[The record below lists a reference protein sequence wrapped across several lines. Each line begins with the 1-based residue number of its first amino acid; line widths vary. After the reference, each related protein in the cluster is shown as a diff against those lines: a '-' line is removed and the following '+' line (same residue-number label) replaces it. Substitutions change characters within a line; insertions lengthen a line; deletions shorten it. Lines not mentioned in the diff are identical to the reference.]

1 MDENG
6 VAEWQKMTTYL
17 RSCRL
22 IVKLLLDN
30 AFTPDNMLNRNMK
43 EYFSSNQ
50 SSTLAYILR
59 ELESLQLDVYSGL
72 TIPHSLKMFK
82 KLIYQLVHAFI
93 SSEFCDTLEK
103 QCSFLRD
110 LGFKWDS
117 EETASSWPL
126 TVPLPW
132 LSLLAQVILFAQEN
146 SSIITQIWKKVIG
159 TLVTKI
165 KHSSPA
171 TLTSQVSKNETDKDV
186 ASTCG
191 NLFSSTQDLS
201 PYQLQLLQFT
211 FYELNTAEKTQ
222 LVKCICESI
231 FEISDCSEEQFSAN
245 QLYIS
250 RLCLILEFMLNHFS
264 NAPSNLAEQVEGNM
278 FGSSTSKIATDS
290 CVSVFLEGGILN
302 NRMNSKSPNSEGMEL
317 ENLKKYFYDIN
328 GASNAA
334 NIPASGAPL
343 RLPRVCKEGLKAL
356 MSCDVDYNEFY
367 GSVLNLIKIPTVEK
381 DADFMQCLAS
391 AYLFGIVLR
400 VCSLLPPS
408 IQFMTGLSNP
418 VSQESLKINLV
429 YPMIQVMWTARLS
442 SEYYA
447 PFVSHALEQNHPES
461 KDVVATFKDGKL
473 LLNKMLQILEQ
484 GLALLDCSN
493 EKSKL
498 PNSEKLLLIDM
509 TASRLHCE
517 LEAQSE
523 KSSFDLEMIATAIPL
538 IDKLLDKVY
547 ELSRTY
553 IIEKLKKLKASTSVD
568 SSEVYACIIQSDFQ
582 VSPFKAILKS
592 CNFFEKNSNNCE
604 DFVELLHKNG
614 ESHLKEAILQWKA
627 ASGLSTIRDMKNG
640 QANFTNFKNYPI
652 PSEMRGM
659 HVLSA
664 HIRCLMIEGEKVLL
678 SLQHTMMS
686 SLNLFRDLIGW
697 APVEC
702 LTDDVITAL
711 CSRCLSILNHETC
724 DAKENLAK
732 SLDDFSEKVFK
743 KASDRCPTGN
753 AIASLRMNKKQTPS
767 IPAIV
772 LKRVLC
778 VFHDLARFS
787 SPSDASFS
795 VPLMNQCLQQLETA
809 LFSSNLLVSAATIE
823 MFLSSE
829 RQLFDTLSLL
839 SNQNL
844 QPETIN
850 ILLNFLYRIANEML
864 SQKSATESTEQ
875 VSTDVQLSPSVAVLL
890 SKAQLGSI
898 LETLFTKQLD
908 YTKNVAFYDD
918 KETFILLQNMSK
930 LLVDRANSV
939 LPQNFVSSL
948 LIRLIESARSIVR
961 SRKQPEKFEKL
972 MNLMLILA
980 NHNNGSGHVAL
991 FKASLEFVSL
1001 CTNNATEI
1009 LQSIESVL
1017 NDCENGEWT
1026 FPSADGTNPSETTG
1040 QVQMF
1045 NVIFI
1050 YVAEMFLQLTN
1061 KRVDDEDFSM
1071 NGAANFLVAFESGV
1085 ATDSGDNRDIN
1096 SQLSAEMTS
1105 ECDLEIL
1112 RAGMVRKANSGENVG
1127 AVASGESAGPKLCT
1141 YTVTQKEFMNQHW
1154 YHCYSC
1160 SMHDSVGVCSV
1171 CAKLCHKRHDVTYA
1185 KFGSFYCDCGA
1196 RGERYCKAL
1205 SKASIEKHLK
1215 ESQNSR
1221 HLESLTFE
1229 SGLDKFSV
1237 DSGVPTKD
1245 DIVKGLLID
1254 AAMLSQKPKLR
1265 GGKSKSCA
1273 KEISDV
1279 FKPQLLEIAMNSD
1292 LHSVVQLMLNLR
1304 TCIQKHLYNTS
1315 PSNSSKRLEKCFRK
1329 LHDAELKTVN
1339 IVTNLVSLTARS
1351 VESTFE
1357 NVKMTF
1363 SGEHGATMRQLITA
1377 HMIRRTAMC
1386 LVPPKLGS
1394 PNPSGAQNN
1403 FPILIVAHDKGLLTC
1418 VDTANLLRQSE
1429 SVNGKKLNIDR
1440 LATSTVPM
1448 TILSICSNSSYPE
1461 YLAVTG
1467 IKDCHVLVYNSADCS
1482 ISSQVSLNLSLDAG
1496 NFIIKALWI
1505 PGSQTQLA
1513 IITADFIKI
1522 YDLAYDLQNPIYFYH
1537 LLSGK
1542 LRDVTFLI
1550 DGATNTVN
1558 LLIMSS
1564 QGFIYTQVLDDQSR
1578 AENGPFYVTNNIVLE
1593 SSELKMSNGQF
1604 GSGGLSIYYSH
1615 TMQMLF
1621 FSFSNAK
1628 SFACSLKK
1636 LEELPTSTVLNKIQL
1651 LTNTSALCHWK
1662 EIEGHAGVILA
1673 SDEKSGTVSFTCM
1686 CPDSFQMQEVSL
1698 SPARCK
1704 TLDVV
1709 GVRTSS
1715 ENGRKSTSIMILADD
1730 GGLKVFTVNSAEK
1743 TASFWISSR
1752 FNPSIDDFAAA
1763 SYRKKMKPA
1772 TLKIKQQVAS
1782 ASVTGVEFP
1791 IDYFENCQALDDVE
1805 FGGND
1810 YLQVYNRKQMKNRLK
1825 YANQYLAASKS
1836 TPIIMDITNENSS
1849 MLISGLR
1856 VQVGCT
1862 QSSATS
1868 PDRAPTFLEI
1878 FGRQVQLEPLNS
1890 SRWVDLPFTTEECL
1904 LSEKSVSLTIGN
1916 SRDPSGIT
1924 IVDSVKV
1931 YGKPKNNFVSASS
1944 DANEAASSG
1953 RVGDGKSG
1961 LVALKGDEFGDLFG
1975 LRILDGDSESYATQS
1990 FETAFDLFIS
2000 NCLEV
2005 LSLHFNMSDID
2016 PKARSAKEAKELA
2029 SYLTSCPLPVS
2040 ISIQNKNLLFSIFKS
2055 KEKLYMHVDEISL
2068 NCVARA
2074 LQSEN
2079 LSPETFERHLQM
2091 IKHIAQNRPRN
2102 LIKFSA
2108 QMVVNRDCADEHDG
2122 EKISNLVEDVMSKFW
2137 SVVEDRCNVKLL
2149 VPLVNQTRVKNEILV
2164 GAVVEILFTFG
2175 IQDSDLMPH
2184 MMTHLVSLLLYHDPT
2199 ISFVAKSALNRLTR
2213 PHKQTNQMIP
2223 SRNIPIKPPAA
2234 AGSNEAPKENPEP
2247 QRNEPQRRRTEAAPE
2262 QSPAPSGSIA
2272 ASVRANATLR
2282 DHLLQNLTPPNP
2294 GTIDN
2299 QNEPPP
2305 VPHSELDALLNVA
2318 PLLEIPNDADDEAMM
2333 ELAIAL
2339 SLQDQP
2345 ETSNNPTPAIAGTV
2359 IFEPHAPEN
2368 PGNEAESI
2376 NLSTAAVGGLG
2387 EPSISNL
2394 SIEPHVEFVET
2405 PDVSNL
2411 QGDSTDETGSAVGT
2425 DEEEES
2431 LAATDGSAL
2440 PVENMSA
2447 QAAGSG
2453 AASEDGNSLA
2463 GESIQTTASASSSA
2477 YGGEEPVN
2485 SQCLNAGAKNP
2496 ANVTTTLLGSTETM
2510 NLNTSFVMEEN
2521 STCKLADSRTEML
2534 KLMMNYLPQVCNVG
2548 GIRAVPFL
2556 QVFLSLSLEI
2566 ENEQVIALVLEK
2578 VISQLKLKVDP
2589 TIFSRNFSKEVQVL
2603 LLRLLSMYMQKTSK
2617 ADEVSALARMTANA
2631 LNDKSIIEFCRLVVS
2646 EMLPYWRNSFVHVE
2660 LERSMKLLR
2669 AQPVQSPPDMHPFF
2683 LASYVI
2689 GHQADVFEAYHQLL
2703 TEVTLRIPYQAYRL
2717 LEIEVH
2723 PDIKKEWVNCLSQYM
2738 ILPSQYVRHQVR
2750 KLLQFICGTKEAY
2763 RLQRDLYVFR
2773 HHFDAI
2779 QTIFDNYQKTLKKQ
2793 SSPVRSSKTAKN
2805 ENVFSDCNI
2814 DCGVD
2819 KLELC
2824 IRSNFVSLDYSALI
2838 TVVEHLKQ
2846 VLETAVGRCFSWFT
2860 FCETRPSVVA
2870 FLMKL
2875 ASITTEAIY
2884 PYILELIILATCGS
2898 KATVVI
2904 KNNSGAVERPKKQ
2917 IVLNANK
2924 STEKSTNGE
2933 EDTSSSPECTEETCK
2948 EFADELVATY
2958 IPLQDWKLFL
2968 STFFLE
2974 CSSPSL
2980 RWQIHGLIR
2989 SLWKSISAESQFKL
3003 VEVLWDIWSEAANFG
3018 KRASQLVDILGFVTL
3033 KSNIEPTNLQIFC
3046 EKLVA
3051 LLQEQNE
3058 RLQNHPNFFLYEKLL
3073 HVVEFDGF
3081 YLENDPCI
3089 VCHSK
3094 ENTSVLTKLSS
3105 IKADSRFT
3113 TTTQIIKLTSPYQ
3126 INSIVCRITDINNSK
3141 MVKSMA
3147 IYYNKR
3153 TVASVVELKN
3163 NPQVWHRA
3171 RKVTLEAG

>member
-1 MDENG
+1 
-6 VAEWQKMTTYL
+6 
-17 RSCRL
+17 
-22 IVKLLLDN
+22 
-30 AFTPDNMLNRNMK
+30 MK
-43 EYFSSNQ
+43 EYFSANQ
-50 SSTLAYILR
+50 SSALASVLR
-59 ELESLQLDVYSGL
+59 ELESMQLDIYTGL
-72 TIPHSLKMFK
+72 PLPHTLESFK
-82 KLIYQLVHAFI
+82 KLTYKLVHAFI
-93 SSEFCDTLEK
+93 SSEFSNTLEK

-110 LGFKWDS
+110 LGFKWDQDEGGLS
-117 EETASSWPL
+117 CWPL

-132 LSLLAQVILFAQEN
+132 LSLLAQVILFAEDN
-146 SSIITQIWKKVIG
+146 TLIVTQIWKKVIE
-159 TLVTKI
+159 TLVCKVETTI
-165 KHSSPA
+165 PA
-171 TLTSQVSKNETDKDV
+171 NQSLQTSKNDAEKDATV
-186 ASTCG
+186 CG
-191 NLFSSTQDLS
+191 GNFFNIDQDLS
-201 PYQLQLLQFT
+201 PYQLQLLQFA
-211 FYELNTAEKTQ
+211 FYQLNTCEKSQ
-222 LVKCICESI
+222 LVKCICDSI
-231 FEISDCSEEQFSAN
+231 LKVSSNSQERNSAHN
-245 QLYIS
+245 LYIS

-264 NAPSNLAEQVEGNM
+264 NAPANLADQVESNLFE
-278 FGSSTSKIATDS
+278 STLTKIATDT
-290 CVSVFLEGGILN
+290 CVSAFLESGILN
-302 NRMNSKSPNSEGMEL
+302 SQLNSKKSPITEGMEVESL
-317 ENLKKYFYDIN
+317 QKHFYDIN
-328 GASNAA
+328 GASTDA
-334 NIPASGAPL
+334 NIPASTATF
-343 RLPRVCKEGLKAL
+343 RLPRACKEGLKAL
-356 MSCDVDYNEFY
+356 MTCGVNYNEFY
-367 GSVLNLIKIPTVEK
+367 ESLLKLIKLPTVEK
-381 DADFMQCLAS
+381 QSDFADCLSS
-391 AYLFGIVLR
+391 AYLFGILLR

-408 IQFMTGLSNP
+408 IQFMNELSQTLCPYALN
-418 VSQESLKINLV
+418 ENLV
-429 YPMIQVMWTARLS
+429 YPMIQIMWTARLS
-442 SEYYA
+442 SEFYA

-461 KDVVATFKDGKL
+461 KEIVERFKDGKL
-473 LLNKMLQILEQ
+473 LFKTMLNILEQ
-484 GLALLDCSN
+484 GLVLLDGAG
-493 EKSKL
+493 EESKL
-498 PNSEKLLLIDM
+498 PSNEKLLLLDM
-509 TASRLHCE
+509 TASRIHSE
-517 LEAQSE
+517 LEAQAD
-523 KSSFDLEMIATAIPL
+523 KLNFDLEVIVTAIPL
-538 IDKLLDKVY
+538 MDKFLDKVF

-553 IIEKLKKLKASTSVD
+553 IIEQVKKLKNVD
-568 SSEVYACIIQSDFQ
+568 SLNSSEVFNCIIQSDFQ
-582 VSPFKAILKS
+582 VEPFKTILKT
-592 CNFFEKNSNNCE
+592 CNFFEKSLSNCE

-627 ASGLSTIRDMKNG
+627 ASGLSAIWDMKNAQSG
-640 QANFTNFKNYPI
+640 SSSYKNYPI
-652 PSEMRGM
+652 PSEIRGM
-659 HVLSA
+659 QVLSA
-664 HIRCLMIEGEKVLL
+664 HIRCLMIEGQGVLL
-678 SLQHTMMS
+678 CLQHTIMS
-686 SLNLFRDLIGW
+686 ALNLFRDLIDW
-697 APVEC
+697 APAEL
-702 LTDDVITAL
+702 LTEDVVAVI
-711 CSRCLSILNHETC
+711 CSRSLTILNHETC
-724 DAKENLAK
+724 DTKDNLSK
-732 SLDDFSEKVFK
+732 SLDDFSEKIFK
-743 KASDRCPTGN
+743 KASDRCPTGS
-753 AIASLRMNKKQTPS
+753 AIASMLLNRKQIPT
-767 IPAIV
+767 IPATV
-772 LKRVLC
+772 LRRVLSLLY
-778 VFHDLARFS
+778 DLTHFGS
-787 SPSDASFS
+787 SSSFS
-795 VPLMNQCLQQLETA
+795 VPLINECLQQMEA
-809 LFSSNLLVSAATIE
+809 AFFSSNFLVSSAAVE
-823 MFLSSE
+823 MFSSSE
-829 RQLFDTLSLL
+829 RPLFATLSMLNNDEL
-839 SNQNL
+839 KPQ
-844 QPETIN
+844 TIN

-864 SQKSATESTEQ
+864 SQKGAEALESFSSN
-875 VSTDVQLSPSVAVLL
+875 VDAVPCVAALL
-890 SKAQLGSI
+890 SKPQLETI
-898 LETLFTKQLD
+898 LETLFTNQLNCS
-908 YTKNVAFYDD
+908 KNVAFYDD
-918 KETFILLQNMSK
+918 KETFILFQNICK
-930 LLVDRANSV
+930 LLVDRASPS
-939 LPQNFVSSL
+939 LPTNFVSTL
-948 LIRLIESARSIVR
+948 LTRMIESARIIVQ
-961 SRKQPEKFEKL
+961 SGKQAEKYEKL
-972 MNLMLILA
+972 MKLMLILA
-980 NHNNGSGHVAL
+980 NHKNGAGHVSL
-991 FKASLEFVSL
+991 FKASLDFISM
-1001 CTNNATEI
+1001 CTSNSTEL
-1009 LQSIESVL
+1009 LQSIDAMVM
-1017 NDCENGEWT
+1017 DAENGENA
-1026 FPSADGTNPSETTG
+1026 FPSADGTDLTC

-1050 YVAEMFLQLTN
+1050 YVAEMLLQLTN
-1061 KRVDDEDFSM
+1061 KRVDEDFSLS
-1071 NGAANFLVAFESGV
+1071 GVSNFALQQLESVV
-1085 ATDSGDNRDIN
+1085 ATDSGDSRDIN
-1096 SQLSAEMTS
+1096 SQLSSEMTS
-1105 ECDLEIL
+1105 ESDLDAI
-1112 RAGMVRKANSGENVG
+1112 RSGMVQKANSGEIVG
-1127 AVASGESAGPKLCT
+1127 AVASGESASPKLCT
-1141 YTVTQKEFMNQHW
+1141 YTVTQTEFMNQHW

-1171 CAKLCHKRHDVTYA
+1171 CAKLCHKHHDVTYA

-1215 ESQNSR
+1215 ESQSSR
-1221 HLESLTFE
+1221 HFESLTFE
-1229 SGLDKFSV
+1229 SGLDKFTG
-1237 DSGVPTKD
+1237 DSGAPTKD
-1245 DIVKGLLID
+1245 DVVKGLLND
-1254 AAMLSQKPKLR
+1254 AALLSQNPKLR
-1265 GGKSKSCA
+1265 TGNSKSCSKVIA
-1273 KEISDV
+1273 DA
-1279 FKPQLLEIAMNSD
+1279 FKTILVEIAMNSN
-1292 LHSVVQLMLNLR
+1292 LHNVVQLMLNLR
-1304 TCIQKHLYNTS
+1304 TAIQKHLYNTS
-1315 PSNSSKRLEKCFRK
+1315 PSNSSKRLEKCFAK
-1329 LHDAELKTVN
+1329 LHDADVKTVN
-1339 IVTNLVSLTARS
+1339 IVTNLANLTARS

-1357 NVKMTF
+1357 NVKMSF

-1386 LVPPKLGS
+1386 LVPPKLV
-1394 PNPSGAQNN
+1394 NPSPSSSQSN

-1418 VDTANLLRQSE
+1418 VDTANLLKQSE
-1429 SVNGKKLNIDR
+1429 SVTGKKLNIDR

-1448 TILSICSNSSYPE
+1448 TILSICSNNSYPE

-1467 IKDCHVLVYNSADCS
+1467 IKDCHVLVYNCGDCS
-1482 ISSQVSLNLSLDAG
+1482 ISSQLSLNLSLDAG
-1496 NFIIKALWI
+1496 NFIIKSLWI

-1522 YDLAYDLQNPIYFYH
+1522 YDLAYDLQTPIYFYH

-1550 DGATNTVN
+1550 NSATNSVN

-1662 EIEGHAGVILA
+1662 EIEDHAGVILA
-1673 SDEKSGTVSFTCM
+1673 SDEKSGTVSFICV

-1709 GVRTSS
+1709 GVRTSCD
-1715 ENGRKSTSIMILADD
+1715 NGIKSTSIMILADD

-1743 TASFWISSR
+1743 TANFWISPT
-1752 FNPSIDDFAAA
+1752 FNPSTDDYTAA
-1763 SYRKKMKPA
+1763 SYRKKMKP
-1772 TLKIKQQVAS
+1772 TSMKIKQQIAS
-1782 ASVTGVEFP
+1782 ASTASIVEFP
-1791 IDYFENCQALDDVE
+1791 IDYFENCQALEEVE

-1825 YANQYLAASKS
+1825 YINQYLAASKS
-1836 TPIIMDITNENSS
+1836 TPIIMEITNENSS

-1856 VQVGCT
+1856 VQVGFT
-1862 QSSATS
+1862 QSSGTS

-1878 FGRQVQLEPLNS
+1878 FGRQVSLEPLSS
-1890 SRWVDLPFTTEECL
+1890 SRWVDLPFTTEECMM
-1904 LSEKSVSLTIGN
+1904 SEKSVTLTIGN

-1931 YGKPKNNFVSASS
+1931 YGKHKSSFASASA
-1944 DANEAASSG
+1944 DLNETVSPGTVADG
-1953 RVGDGKSG
+1953 RNGVG
-1961 LVALKGDEFGDLFG
+1961 VAKRDEFADLFG
-1975 LRILDGDSESYATQS
+1975 LRNLEGESELYATPQS

-2000 NCLEV
+2000 HCLEI

-2016 PKARSAKEAKELA
+2016 PKSKSAKEAKELA
-2029 SYLTSCPLPVS
+2029 SYLTSCPLPASV
-2040 ISIQNKNLLFSIFKS
+2040 SIQNKNLLFSIFKS
-2055 KEKLYMHVDEISL
+2055 KEKLYSHVDEISL

-2074 LQSEN
+2074 LQSSN
-2079 LSPETFERHLQM
+2079 VSPETFERHLHT
-2091 IKHIAQNRPRN
+2091 IKHIAQNRPKN

-2108 QMVVNRDCADEHDG
+2108 QMVVTRDCAEDLDG
-2122 EKISNLVEDVMSKFW
+2122 ERISNLVEDVMSKFW

-2149 VPLVNQTRVKNEILV
+2149 VPLVNQTRVKNEVLV
-2164 GAVVEILFTFG
+2164 SAVVEILFTFG

-2184 MMTHLVSLLLYHDPT
+2184 MMTHLVSLLLFHDPT

-2213 PHKQTNQMIP
+2213 PHKQPSQMAS
-2223 SRNIPIKPPAA
+2223 SRNVVTKPLPT
-2234 AGSNEAPKENPEP
+2234 SNNQAKENPEAT
-2247 QRNEPQRRRTEAAPE
+2247 RSELQRRPVDVAPIE
-2262 QSPAPSGSIA
+2262 QPPAPSGSIA
-2272 ASVRANATLR
+2272 ASVRASASLR
-2282 DHLLQNLTPPNP
+2282 DHLLQNLNAPSNP
-2294 GTIDN
+2294 GAIDT
-2299 QNEPPP
+2299 QNEQPN
-2305 VPHSELDALLNVA
+2305 VPHNELDALLNVA

-2345 ETSNNPTPAIAGTV
+2345 GTSNNEAPPIPGTV
-2359 IFEPHAPEN
+2359 VFEPHPPDHQGDEPE
-2368 PGNEAESI
+2368 
-2376 NLSTAAVGGLG
+2376 AAVVASLD
-2387 EPSISNL
+2387 EPSIGNL

-2405 PDVSNL
+2405 PDISNL

-2425 DEEEES
+2425 DDEEEES

-2440 PVENMSA
+2440 PVENLST

-2453 AASEDGNSLA
+2453 EASEDGNSLA

-2485 SQCLNAGAKNP
+2485 STSHCLNTGVKNA
-2496 ANVTTTLLGSTETM
+2496 ANTTSTHLGSTETM
-2510 NLNTSFVMEEN
+2510 NLNTSFVMEES

-2589 TIFSRNFSKEVQVL
+2589 GIFSRNFSKEVQVL

-2617 ADEVSALARMTANA
+2617 VDEISALAKMTANA
-2631 LNDKSIIEFCRLVVS
+2631 LHNKGIIEFCRLVVS

-2660 LERSMKLLR
+2660 LDRSLKLLR

-2717 LEIEVH
+2717 LEMEIH
-2723 PDIKKEWVNCLSQYM
+2723 PDIKKDWINCLSQYM

-2779 QTIFDNYQKTLKKQ
+2779 QTIFDNYHKILRKQ
-2793 SSPVRSSKTAKN
+2793 NPDSMSKTSTN
-2805 ENVFSDCNI
+2805 DGSSLFI
-2814 DCGVD
+2814 DMDAELNG
-2819 KLELC
+2819 LELS
-2824 IRSNFVSLDYSALI
+2824 ISSNFVSLDYGALI

-2846 VLETAVGRCFSWFT
+2846 VLEAAVGRCYSWFK
-2860 FCETRPSVVA
+2860 FCESRPSVLK

-2875 ASITTEAIY
+2875 ASITSEAIH

-2898 KATVVI
+2898 KAAVLI
-2904 KNNSGAVERPKKQ
+2904 KTNSGAVDRPKKQ
-2917 IVLNANK
+2917 IPISTNK
-2924 STEKSTNGE
+2924 NTEKTTSGE
-2933 EDTSSSPECTEETCK
+2933 EDTNSSPECTEETCK
-2948 EFADELVATY
+2948 EYADLLVSTY
-2958 IPLQDWKLFL
+2958 VNYKEWESFL

-2980 RWQIHGLIR
+2980 RWQIHGLVR
-2989 SLWKSISAESQFKL
+2989 SLWKSISAKSQFKL
-3003 VEVLWDIWSEAANFG
+3003 VKVLWDIWDVAAGFG

-3033 KSNIEPTNLQIFC
+3033 KSDIDPESLQLFG
-3046 EKLVA
+3046 EKLTA

-3089 VCHSK
+3089 VCHSR
-3094 ENTSVLTKLSS
+3094 ENSSVLTKLSS

-3171 RKVTLEAG
+3171 RKVTLEAGSYLLTIAVFLLTLIVFRPSPIWHTIVHDYISSCSALH